1 MNTALEFSS
10 LNLDGVSEP
19 ADLTAAAPN
28 ELSLDDLEQAQ
39 GGIAW
44 FFAGVAVGY
53 LVGKLL

>member
-1 MNTALEFSS
+1 MNTALEFST
-10 LNLDGVSEP
+10 LNLDGATDS
-19 ADLTAAAPN
+19 ADLAPAAAS

-53 LVGKLL
+53 VIGKLL